1 MPHSEKK
8 VAPKEFA
15 VEDLKY
21 IFLSPKDRK
30 KKPYSRLKYENIN
43 RESLKSLYHQIN
55 DIHDRVVREEKEKE
69 EEIEQKKEQEK
80 EITPKLKQTF
90 VAKENDKTKQ
100 VNQKKQV
107 NDIKVTHIN
116 PPQSLPPKPPK
127 TKPKNLLPKSFKF
140 NPQFIHV
147 TMTTKHVS
155 YSIRKYQE
163 FPPNQRRLLSHKQLN
178 QYCGDEDNL
187 KLLVASTTGV

>member
-1 MPHSEKK
+1 M
-8 VAPKEFA
+8 APKEFA

-21 IFLSPKDRK
+21 IFLSPRDRK
-30 KKPYSRLKYENIN
+30 KKPYSRVKYENIN

-55 DIHDRVVREEKEKE
+55 DIHDRVVREEKTEKEKE
-69 EEIEQKKEQEK
+69 EEEKKKQKKGISKQTKLKETIVVKESDRKK
-80 EITPKLKQTF
+80 EIN
-90 VAKENDKTKQ
+90 ETKQ
-100 VNQKKQV
+100 I
-107 NDIKVTHIN
+107 NDVKVT
-116 PPQSLPPKPPK
+116 PPQSPAKPLKP
-127 TKPKNLLPKSFKF
+127 KPKNHLPKSFKF

-163 FPPNQRRLLSHKQLN
+163 FPPHQRRLLSHKQLN

-187 KLLVASTTGV
+187 KLLVPSTTGV